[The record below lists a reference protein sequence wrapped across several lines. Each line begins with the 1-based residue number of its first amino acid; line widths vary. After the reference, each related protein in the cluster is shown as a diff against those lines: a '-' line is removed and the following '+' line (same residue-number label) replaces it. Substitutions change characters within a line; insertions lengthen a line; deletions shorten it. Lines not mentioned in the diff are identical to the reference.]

1 MQASRGQVHL
11 VDELPVVH
19 QEVELGAVEVDPL
32 AGDEAPVG
40 PIREESGAGCAD
52 VLAGGEGEGVQ
63 GVGLGLVEVLPDLG
77 EEVKEGQ
84 EEGVEGVEPAVEAAW
99 GGDVGEEVQV
109 FGEGQGLVVLAT
121 EFHGGEYGEG
131 KDDAGGNLGLGVVLV
146 AHCLEGVVYDAKGRY
161 GAREHS
167 GLYFLWPRG

>member
-1 MQASRGQVHL
+1 
-11 VDELPVVH
+11 
-19 QEVELGAVEVDPL
+19 VEVDPL
-32 AGDEAPVG
+32 AGDEAAVDLVG
-40 PIREESGAGCAD
+40 EESGAGCAD

-109 FGEGQGLVVLAT
+109 FGEGQGFVVLTT

-146 AHCLEGVVYDAKGRY
+146 AHRLKGVVYDTKGRY
-161 GAREHS
+161 GVRKHS
-167 GLYFLWPRG
+167 GLYFFWPRG

>member
-1 MQASRGQVHL
+1 
-11 VDELPVVH
+11 
-19 QEVELGAVEVDPL
+19 
-32 AGDEAPVG
+32 
-40 PIREESGAGCAD
+40 
-52 VLAGGEGEGVQ
+52 
-63 GVGLGLVEVLPDLG
+63 VEVLPDLG

-146 AHCLEGVVYDAKGRY
+146 AHRLEGIVYDAKGRY
-161 GAREHS
+161 GVREHS
-167 GLYFLWPRG
+167 GHYFFWPRG

>member
-1 MQASRGQVHL
+1 MFSQAGR
-11 VDELPVVH
+11 
-19 QEVELGAVEVDPL
+19 
-32 AGDEAPVG
+32 
-40 PIREESGAGCAD
+40 
-52 VLAGGEGEGVQ
+52 GEGVQ

-109 FGEGQGLVVLAT
+109 FGEGQGFVVLTT

-146 AHCLEGVVYDAKGRY
+146 AHRLEGVVYDTKGRY

-167 GLYFLWPRG
+167 GLYFFQAQE